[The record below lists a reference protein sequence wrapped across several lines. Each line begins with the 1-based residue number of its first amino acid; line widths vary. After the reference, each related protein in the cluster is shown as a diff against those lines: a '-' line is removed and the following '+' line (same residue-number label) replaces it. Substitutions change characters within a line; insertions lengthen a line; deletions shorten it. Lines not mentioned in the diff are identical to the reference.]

1 MSRVKRFSPWKC
13 YQYKNKGYFGI
24 SIPRGESE
32 MRLLHIP
39 KLTDGVI
46 SLRPLNPEDAAD
58 HLAGEDEEMA
68 KWVSGGR
75 STLVTVE
82 AFIRNNQESW
92 RSGGPRRA
100 FGVFDCA
107 SNRLSGFIEVNLAR
121 VVEPGQ
127 VNVSYGVFPQWRRQ
141 GLALRAINLM
151 DEYLRTATD
160 ARQVVLRIVPENIA
174 SLKLAEKAGFTFC
187 GLFDEPEGRMARY
200 VRDI

>member
-1 MSRVKRFSPWKC
+1 
-13 YQYKNKGYFGI
+13 
-24 SIPRGESE
+24 
-32 MRLLHIP
+32 LLHLP

-46 SLRPLNPEDAAD
+46 FLRPLDAKDAAD

-75 STLVTVE
+75 STPVTV
-82 AFIRNNQESW
+82 AAYIRNNQESW

-107 SNRLSGFIEVNLAR
+107 SDRLAGFIEVNLAR
-121 VVEPGQ
+121 LVGPNQ
-127 VNVSYGVFPQWRRQ
+127 VNVSYGVFRQWRRQ
-141 GLALRAINLM
+141 GVALRAINLM
-151 DEYLRTATD
+151 GEYLRTATD
-160 ARQVVLRIVPENIA
+160 ARQMVLRIVPANTA

-187 GLFDEPEGRMARY
+187 GFFDEPEGRMARY

>member
-1 MSRVKRFSPWKC
+1 MSAIHIKTRGILSFGYKPVKLRRK
-13 YQYKNKGYFGI
+13 
-24 SIPRGESE
+24 
-32 MRLLHIP
+32 LLHVP

-46 SLRPLNPEDAAD
+46 FLRSLKPEDAAD
-58 HLAGEDEEMA
+58 HLAGEDDEMA

-75 STLVTVE
+75 STPATVE
-82 AFIRNNQESW
+82 VFIRNNQESW

-107 SNRLSGFIEVNLAR
+107 SNRLAGFIEVNLAR

-141 GLALRAINLM
+141 GVALRAINLM
-151 DEYLRTATD
+151 DEYLRTATEV
-160 ARQVVLRIVPENIA
+160 RQMVLRIVPENTA

-187 GLFDEPEGRMARY
+187 GLFDEPEGRMVRY
-200 VRDI
+200 IRDIKS

>member
-1 MSRVKRFSPWKC
+1 M
-13 YQYKNKGYFGI
+13 N
-24 SIPRGESE
+24 
-32 MRLLHIP
+32 LLHLP
-39 KLTDGVI
+39 KLTDGTI
-46 SLRPLNPEDAAD
+46 FLRPLHAENAAD

-75 STLVTVE
+75 STSASVE

-107 SNRLSGFIEVNLAR
+107 SNGLAGFIEVNLAR
-121 VVEPGQ
+121 LAGPNQ
-127 VNVSYGVFPQWRRQ
+127 INVSYGVFRQWRRQ
-141 GLALRAINLM
+141 GIALRAINLM
-151 DEYLRTATD
+151 GEYLRTVTE
-160 ARQVVLRIVPENIA
+160 ARQMVLRIAPANTA